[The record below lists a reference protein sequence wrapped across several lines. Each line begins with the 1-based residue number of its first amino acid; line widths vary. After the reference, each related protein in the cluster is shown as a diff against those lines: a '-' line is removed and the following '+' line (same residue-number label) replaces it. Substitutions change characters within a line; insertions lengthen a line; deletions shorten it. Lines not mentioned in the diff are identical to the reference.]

1 MRTLTA
7 MIFCASIAVPF
18 AAYADMSD
26 TEYCNALSAAYR
38 SDVPKT
44 ASPNVD
50 APEAMSK
57 CGTDPASS
65 IPVLEKILNDN
76 KVALPKR
83 S

>member
-7 MIFCASIAVPF
+7 MIFCASIALPF

-26 TEYCNALSAAYR
+26 TEYCNALSATYR
-38 SDVPKT
+38 SQVPST
-44 ASPNVD
+44 ATPSVE

-57 CGTDPASS
+57 CGTSPGTS

-83 S
+83 T